1 MPKCPTH
8 GPDTASLLQGKL
20 NMPEVPRVLVFTS
33 ITMEDNDWDGPH
45 PKGELLT
52 YTARTGS
59 ASLTVKLNNQVVF
72 DHDFG
77 QGKTIVIDDDVIHL
91 PEGAFGK

>member
-1 MPKCPTH
+1 
-8 GPDTASLLQGKL
+8 
-20 NMPEVPRVLVFTS
+20 MPEAPRVLVFTS
-33 ITMEDNDWDGPH
+33 ITMEDHDWDGPN